1 MLFRS
6 GCAYYNLAAP
16 LPGLGSLF
24 SFSQFNL
31 IRRVLLMGFPF
42 FICGYFVY
50 KIEEQIRGFIAD
62 KILYFSA
69 GIIVLIWLAEIYAVR
84 MFGWENNIIITFG
97 LYPLVAV
104 TLLILLRNPLPAYRD
119 FSDKCA
125 ALADFTYYSHPL
137 FMEAFSLAG
146 VWLLHREISAT
157 PMFLLTVSSTFAIG
171 LFVQKWKL
179 AVCCSLR

>member
-1 MLFRS
+1 
-6 GCAYYNLAAP
+6 
-16 LPGLGSLF
+16 
-24 SFSQFNL
+24 
-31 IRRVLLMGFPF
+31 
-42 FICGYFVY
+42 
-50 KIEEQIRGFIAD
+50 
-62 KILYFSA
+62 
-69 GIIVLIWLAEIYAVR
+69 
-84 MFGWENNIIITFG
+84 MFGWGNNIIITFG

-146 VWLLHREISAT
+146 VWLLNREISAT
-157 PMFLLTVSSTFAIG
+157 PMFLLTVSATFAIG

-179 AVCCSLR
+179 TVCCSLR